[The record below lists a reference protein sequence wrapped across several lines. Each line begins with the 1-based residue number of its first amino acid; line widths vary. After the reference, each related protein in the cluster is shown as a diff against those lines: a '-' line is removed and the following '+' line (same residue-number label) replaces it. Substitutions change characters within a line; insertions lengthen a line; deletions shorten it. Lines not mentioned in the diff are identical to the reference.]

1 VRLCVW
7 MTIASAAS
15 SFGSDPGDTEM
26 HRTGRTFSALYSD
39 CCRSRLALRLGH
51 ALAAL
56 GVAVV
61 CSGAVAQ
68 AAPFTSFWALGDS
81 LSDDGNTFE
90 RSGGTEPPSPPYFDG
105 RFSNGPVWSEYIAGT
120 FQAKGRAA
128 GNFAFGGASALPNP
142 ESPVPTLGQQV
153 QLFGSST
160 AGLLGRRPVVSLWA
174 GSNDLIFGGIPTGT
188 AVATGRAAATAVA
201 DSARALGAFGVRDV
215 TLFTLADLGGT
226 PRYNLS
232 PDAREKARATR
243 GTNAFNATLDR
254 QIGAL
259 EAEGINVIRID
270 THRLFNQLLAN
281 PERFGVRD
289 ATFPCLVDRNTA
301 PCTPAQALERAFFDP
316 VHPNS
321 VVHGQIAG
329 VVSQQIAPVPLPAP
343 VLLLVGGIAALG
355 VVARRRRAAA
365 A

>member
-1 VRLCVW
+1 
-7 MTIASAAS
+7 
-15 SFGSDPGDTEM
+15 M
-26 HRTGRTFSALYSD
+26 HRTLRSPSALFSARARD
-39 CCRSRLALRLGH
+39 DIGRRARRT
-51 ALAAL
+51 LAAL
-56 GVAVV
+56 GVAAV
-61 CSGAVAQ
+61 CAASSAQ

-81 LSDDGNTFE
+81 LSDNGKTFA
-90 RSGGTEPPSPPYFDG
+90 PSPPYFEG

-120 FQAKGRAA
+120 FQAKGLAA

-142 ESPVPTLGQQV
+142 ASPVPTLGQQV
-153 QLFGSST
+153 QLFGANT

-215 TLFTLADLGGT
+215 ALFTLADLGGT

-259 EAEGINVIRID
+259 EAEGINVVRID
-270 THRLFNQLLAN
+270 THRLFNQLLAD

-289 ATFPCLVDRNTA
+289 VTFPCLVPNSA
-301 PCTPAQALERAFFDP
+301 PCTAEQALERAFFDP

-321 VVHGQIAG
+321 VIHGQIAG
-329 VVSQQIAPVPLPAP
+329 AVSQQIAPIPLPAP
-343 VLLLVGGIAALG
+343 ILLLVGGVAALG
-355 VVARRRRAAA
+355 FVARRRRAATA
-365 A
+365 